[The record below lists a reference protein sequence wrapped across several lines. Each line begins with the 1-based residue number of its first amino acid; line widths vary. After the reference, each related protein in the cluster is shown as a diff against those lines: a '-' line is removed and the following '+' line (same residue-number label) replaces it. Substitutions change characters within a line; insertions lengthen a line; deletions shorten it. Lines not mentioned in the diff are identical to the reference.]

1 MIVSFAKESHV
12 YVVRTTE
19 ALDLILVSLYP
30 SQRKTELFYANLLQ
44 LSVSCELNSLEPI
57 CSTPRITQKY
67 NHLKQEHN
75 IQKINYI
82 LITCT

>member
-1 MIVSFAKESHV
+1 MIVSFARESHV
-12 YVVRTTE
+12 YVVQTTE
-19 ALDLILVSLYP
+19 ALDLIVVSLYP

-44 LSVSCELNSLEPI
+44 LSVFSKLNSLEPI
-57 CSTPRITQKY
+57 CSTRITHKCS
-67 NHLKQEHN
+67 HLKQEHN